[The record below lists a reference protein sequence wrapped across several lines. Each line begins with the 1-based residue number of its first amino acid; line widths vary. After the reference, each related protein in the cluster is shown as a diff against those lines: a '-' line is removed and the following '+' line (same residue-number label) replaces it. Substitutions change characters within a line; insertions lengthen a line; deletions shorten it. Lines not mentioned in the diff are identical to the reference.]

1 MLMMYI
7 GACTCQG
14 IISAFR
20 GREPGVDSGLV
31 LGDDDRH
38 SLFGDG
44 LEKIKEGGGGAGKK
58 ITTNYSMV

>member
-31 LGDDDRH
+31 LGDYDRH

-44 LEKIKEGGGGAGKK
+44 LEKIKEGGVLGK
-58 ITTNYSMV
+58 N

>member
-7 GACTCQG
+7 GGACTCQG
-14 IISAFR
+14 IISVFR
-20 GREPGVDSGLV
+20 GREPGGKVLHAFLLLGGVDSGLG

-44 LEKIKEGGGGAGKK
+44 LEK
-58 ITTNYSMV
+58 N